1 MIVNACPQVQDELTS
16 PRPVCQGGMTRPPP
30 FLSGSL
36 ANLLEISQVFV
47 TGLCLC
53 PRETRNARSVDDMT
67 SDEEDEEEAFARKPN
82 CACICGCLYLVQERK
97 ILQARTGHR
106 QAHVH
111 ETQTHPLEP
120 NLQSASSWALKP
132 EPEPHKQLS
141 ESLHGNRIGTKT
153 KTDVKR
159 AQRFATFDLCE
170 ARRPSL
176 CGKQTTLL
184 KP

>member
-1 MIVNACPQVQDELTS
+1 MIVINACPQVQDELTS

-120 NLQSASSWALKP
+120 NLQSASS
-132 EPEPHKQLS
+132 
-141 ESLHGNRIGTKT
+141 
-153 KTDVKR
+153 
-159 AQRFATFDLCE
+159 
-170 ARRPSL
+170 
-176 CGKQTTLL
+176 
-184 KP
+184 

>member
-1 MIVNACPQVQDELTS
+1 MLCVTLETQCLMQSPYFDFLLKFRMPRTINRLFVMLASYQYLDVNSCAQILHMINDDKCMSTSPRRDGLTS

-30 FLSGSL
+30 FLSGRL
-36 ANLLEISQVFV
+36 ADLLEISQVFV

-67 SDEEDEEEAFARKPN
+67 SEEEDEEEAYARKPN

-120 NLQSASSWALKP
+120 NLQSASS
-132 EPEPHKQLS
+132 
-141 ESLHGNRIGTKT
+141 
-153 KTDVKR
+153 
-159 AQRFATFDLCE
+159 
-170 ARRPSL
+170 
-176 CGKQTTLL
+176 
-184 KP
+184 